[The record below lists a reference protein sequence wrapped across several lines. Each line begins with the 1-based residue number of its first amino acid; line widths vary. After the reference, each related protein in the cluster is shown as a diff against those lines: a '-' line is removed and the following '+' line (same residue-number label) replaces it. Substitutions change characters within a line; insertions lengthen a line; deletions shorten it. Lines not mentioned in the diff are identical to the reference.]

1 MKIVSKIIN
10 AFNAY
15 YFLSASEKKYCKL
28 NRLRWKNYLSKS
40 GTKKTIL
47 VDLFPWSPWIH
58 IWSHLANYLA
68 KKNNAKIH
76 FFYFHLK
83 VWKSSRF
90 KIFYRRII
98 KIYNSFNAKKGLFEL
113 DFEYSKNENAK
124 FERLFKQYKKNKKKL
139 ISYRVNGIKI
149 GDLIYDTYLRSTFE
163 PTVNLESK
171 ELRKIFFRAQK
182 IFVEIKNYF
191 EKFDVQAVLPSHACY
206 ISYGII
212 TRYALK
218 KNIPV
223 YAIHSGDKGSV
234 NYKIIKLK
242 NNFPYIENP
251 FLEYK
256 KLFKKIPNSKKSFCL
271 KMGKKNIQNRIS
283 GNLDK
288 SIPYIKKS
296 LFGNKIGNKYFN
308 KTKTKKIFFFPHCY
322 VDNPHRYRSMLFAD
336 FYEQSKFILEYSNH
350 DFELFYKPHPNEIE
364 TKNDVHKKM
373 KTMFPKVKMLP
384 KNLSHH
390 EIIKNNP
397 YLIITNHGTICHEY
411 AYFNVPVINTGDNPH
426 INYNFSLNPKNLNEL
441 NDMILNLD
449 HYKKKIKFDKNSLY
463 EFIYMHYYYF
473 EDKNKKF
480 FKDKYFSKGNLRSH
494 FIKHENFDIFHN
506 QNQNVFNN
514 IAKYFALSKL

>member
-1 MKIVSKIIN
+1 MNIISKIIN

-15 YFLSASEKKYCKL
+15 YFLSNSEKKYCKI
-28 NRLRWKNYLSKS
+28 NKLRWSKNLIKFE
-40 GTKKTIL
+40 TKKIIL

-58 IWSHLANYLA
+58 IWSHLTNYLA
-68 KKNNAKIH
+68 KKNEAQIH

-83 VWKSSRF
+83 IWKSSNF

-98 KIYNSFNAKKGLFEL
+98 KIYNSFNAKKGIFEL
-113 DFEYSKNENAK
+113 DFDYTNKEKIK
-124 FERLFKQYKKNKKKL
+124 FERLFKEYKINKKKL
-139 ISYRVNGIKI
+139 ISYKENGIKI
-149 GDLIYDTYLRSTFE
+149 GDLIYDSYLRSTFE
-163 PTVNLESK
+163 PTVNLESA
-171 ELRKIFFRAQK
+171 ELKKTFFRALK
-182 IFVEIKNYF
+182 IISEIDTYF
-191 EKFDVQAVLPSHACY
+191 KKFDVQAVLPSHTCY

-218 KNIPV
+218 NNIPV

-242 NNFPYIENP
+242 KNFPYIENP
-251 FLEYK
+251 YFEYK
-256 KLFKKIPNSKKSFCL
+256 KLFKKIPNKEKKFY
-271 KMGKKNIQNRIS
+271 KQIGKKNILNRVS
-283 GNLDK
+283 GKLDK
-288 SIPYIKKS
+288 SMPYIKKS
-296 LFGNKIGNKYFN
+296 LFTKHSGNKFFGKTNK
-308 KTKTKKIFFFPHCY
+308 KKIFFFPHCY

-336 FYEQSKFILEYSNH
+336 FYEQSKYILQYSNH
-350 DFELFYKPHPNEIE
+350 NFELFYKPHPNEIE

-373 KTMFPKVKMLP
+373 KKMFPKIKILP

-390 EIIKNNP
+390 EIIKHNP

-426 INYNFSLNPKNLNEL
+426 INYNFSLNPKNLKQL
-441 NDMILNLD
+441 DDMIFNLD
-449 HYKKKIKFDKNSLY
+449 SYIKKISFDKNSIY

-473 EDKNKKF
+473 EDTNKKF
-480 FKDKYFSKGNLRSH
+480 FKDKYFSKGNLKSH

-506 QNQNVFNN
+506 QNQKVSNN